1 MLRFSETKVEKEECY
16 CTQKNKFWDNDANN
30 IDIKKLTETKNN
42 SKYLVGYLDVISFD
56 MA

>member
-1 MLRFSETKVEKEECY
+1 MRKKKKKKNVIA
-16 CTQKNKFWDNDANN
+16 QKKKKNYDNDAYN